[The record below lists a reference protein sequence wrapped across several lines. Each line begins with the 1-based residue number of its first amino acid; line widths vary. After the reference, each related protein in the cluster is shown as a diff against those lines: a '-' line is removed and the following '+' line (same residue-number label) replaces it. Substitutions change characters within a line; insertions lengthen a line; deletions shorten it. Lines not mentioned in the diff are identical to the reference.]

1 MDKTT
6 INRPVNLTA
15 GNVANHTDTGNI
27 LWDIKVKGFGVRA
40 YKTGGSFI
48 YQDKL
53 NGKTFRVTIG
63 SKTMPVDS
71 ARKRAQELAAMVAQ
85 GRDPRQVK
93 AALTAADEAARK
105 LVAEQ
110 KQAAKT
116 KALQETIT
124 LGDAWGTYIEAR
136 QKPPAPWGSRTLL
149 DNQKIIRKPS
159 TKKTAHGKVRE
170 FSGGS
175 LAELVDEPLASITAE
190 RVAQWLNDNAHRTAQ
205 ASLGFRMLSAFLNW
219 CAAHPDYKAIV
230 HADACGKEVRR
241 YVQKPCA
248 KAHDTLRAE
257 QIKPWF
263 DAVTRIPSRTISIY
277 LTALLLTGARREE
290 MASLKWEG
298 VDFAWNTLTIK
309 DKVEASRTIPLTPHL
324 RGLLLEL
331 HNLNQQTKVKPLRGE
346 AEKKEPSPYVFATHG
361 KRGYLVSPDIA
372 YRKALDFAA
381 MPLVTLHGL
390 RRSFKNCA
398 DDCETPS
405 GITAQ
410 IMGHKPSAIAERHYT
425 HRSMDTLTKWHTTIE
440 GYILS
445 KAGVT
450 PTTMAKTKEVAA

>member
-1 MDKTT
+1 MK
-6 INRPVNLTA
+6 NVQNLTA
-15 GNVANHTDTGNI
+15 GRVAEFTPQNDGQAF
-27 LWDIKVKGFGVRA
+27 LWDSRTKGFGVRA
-40 YKTGGSFI
+40 TTGSKSYIF
-48 YQDKL
+48 QSKL
-53 NGKTFRVTIG
+53 AGKSIRMTIG
-63 SKTMPVDS
+63 STSVWTLDD
-71 ARKRAQELAAMVAQ
+71 ARIEARRLLGIIDQ

-93 AALTAADEAARK
+93 AEATEADR
-105 LVAEQ
+105 
-110 KQAAKT
+110 AAKE
-116 KALQETIT
+116 KAQQQARAAKAKAMQETIT
-124 LGDAWGTYIEAR
+124 LGEAWGAYIEAR

-159 TKKTAHGKVRE
+159 TKKTADGKVRE

-175 LAELVDEPLASITAE
+175 LAELVDEPLAGITPE

-205 ASLGFRMLSAFLNW
+205 AALGFRMLSAFLNW

-230 HADACGKEVRR
+230 QADACGKEVRR
-241 YVQKPCA
+241 YVQKPSA

-263 DAVTRIPSRTISIY
+263 DAVGRIPSRTISVY

-290 MASLKWEG
+290 MASLKWDG

-309 DKVEASRTIPLTPHL
+309 DKVEASRTIPLTPYL

-331 HNLNQQTKVKPLRGE
+331 HNLNQQAKVKPLRGE
-346 AEKKEPSPYVFATHG
+346 AEEQKPSPYVFAAHG

-381 MPLVTLHGL
+381 LPLVTLHGL

-440 GYILS
+440 GYILN
-445 KAGVT
+445 KAGVAL
-450 PTTMAKTKEVAA
+450 PTMAKRKEAAA